1 MVECEAQLKLYT
13 IDFHRY
19 KTAVMRYGFTGKL
32 NGKIFE
38 HVLEELGLKLD
49 FDDVQSPMYL
59 LLHNREMLDQDGW
72 FLVNRLIVLGL
83 MNC

>member
-1 MVECEAQLKLYT
+1 MKLYT
-13 IDFHRY
+13 IAFARY

-49 FDDVQSPMYL
+49 LENTQSPMYL

-72 FLVNRLIVLGL
+72 FLVNRLMVLGL